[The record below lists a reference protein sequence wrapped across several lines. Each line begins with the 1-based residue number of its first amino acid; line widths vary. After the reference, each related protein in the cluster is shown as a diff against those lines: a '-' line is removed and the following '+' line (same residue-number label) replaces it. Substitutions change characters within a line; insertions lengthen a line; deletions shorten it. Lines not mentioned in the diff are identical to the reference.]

1 MPRPCLK
8 SLLWASKANKVELMS
23 CHWEELHLTASPLKF
38 FKELS
43 SLLAL
48 SKFPPSYIFPV
59 RVHMAYTLSPS
70 LLAAMMYYYSTLSHT
85 PLICKLCW
93 IWNSSSQPSYDSVE
107 LLSPI
112 LFSPALKHALS
123 FFFSKCTPPVPV
135 IGKTWVDIIRV
146 IFLPICCMY
155 NLRYQISKYEHWF

>member
-59 RVHMAYTLSPS
+59 RVHMAYTLSLPPS
-70 LLAAMMYYYSTLSHT
+70 WLLWCTTTLRFHILHWYVNFVEFEIAAANPVTTRLSS
-85 PLICKLCW
+85 P
-93 IWNSSSQPSYDSVE
+93 
-107 LLSPI
+107 PI
-112 LFSPALKHALS
+112 LFPSSKTCAL
-123 FFFSKCTPPVPV
+123 FFSPSVLRLCQWLGKRELTSFV
-135 IGKTWVDIIRV
+135 IC
-146 IFLPICCMY
+146 LPI
-155 NLRYQISKYEHWF
+155 